1 MQARPRREHII
12 PYPPTLDVHQRE
24 AAGRQAADDA
34 RCPFTRVIEPEPSKT
49 RSPLRWSD
57 PFRVRSVWVPPV
69 VLVAVL
75 IVVMTL
81 VYFGSV
87 VNPPGHLH
95 GLPVGVVNQDAGADI
110 AGQHVNFGEQISSGL
125 IGSPAVSSKL
135 ALRPSTLAQ
144 AKGRMDVAKEYT
156 AVVIP
161 PGFTN
166 NLLALAGVSRA
177 TSKPAVELLTNPR
190 AGTLAVSLAT
200 GVLQPALS
208 HASGAIGQKL
218 VPLASA
224 HPGRAAASPVLADPV
239 TVSEVPYK
247 PPPSHSALGLSPFYI
262 ALLTTFCGFLGG
274 IIVTTSIDAVLGYT
288 ATEIGPVWHQR
299 QPVAISRVQTLISKW
314 VLAVPLA
321 VILTTLMLFTAVVIF
336 GMNSPD
342 FLSLWLLC
350 SFAAMVV
357 AIGTLA
363 LFAALGTLGQLVALL
378 IFVYLALASSGG
390 TVPLEA
396 LGGFFRFLANFEPLR
411 QILDGTRAILY
422 FDGSGA
428 AGLTRAWVA
437 TAIGL
442 VFWLA
447 LGLSATAWYD
457 RKRLYRMPPDLM
469 RYVDRA
475 VADYRRDQ
483 TALREQSAQPA
494 AGDGEA
500 AEAP

>member
-1 MQARPRREHII
+1 M
-12 PYPPTLDVHQRE
+12 
-24 AAGRQAADDA
+24 
-34 RCPFTRVIEPEPSKT
+34 IEPEPLKT

-57 PFRVRSVWVPPV
+57 PFKVRSVWVPPL
-69 VLVAVL
+69 VLVTGL

-87 VNPPGHLH
+87 VNPTGHLH
-95 GLPVGVVNQDAGADI
+95 GLPVAVVNQDAGAGI
-110 AGQHVNFGEQISSGL
+110 AGQHVNFGEQIASGL
-125 IGSPAVSSKL
+125 IGSPAVSRRL
-135 ALRPSTLAQ
+135 ALRHSTLAQ
-144 AKGRMDVAKEYT
+144 AKHQMDLAKEYT

-166 NLLALAGVSRA
+166 NVLALAGVSRA
-177 TSKPAVELLTNPR
+177 TSRPVVELLTNPR

-208 HASGAIGQKL
+208 HASGAIGQRL
-218 VPLASA
+218 TPLSSA
-224 HPGRAAASPVLADPV
+224 HPARAAPSPVVADPV
-239 TVSEVPYK
+239 TVSVVPYR
-247 PPPSHSALGLSPFYI
+247 PPPSHSALGLGPFYI

-274 IIVTTSIDAVLGYT
+274 VIVSISVDAVLGYA
-288 ATEIGPVWHQR
+288 ATELGPVWRQR

-314 VLAVPLA
+314 VMAAPLT
-321 VILTTLMLFTAVVIF
+321 VILTGLMLFTAVVIL

-350 SFAAMVV
+350 WFAAMVV
-357 AIGTLA
+357 AIGTLV

-378 IFVYLALASSGG
+378 VFVYLALASSGG

-396 LGGFFRFLANFEPLR
+396 LGGFFRFIANFEPLR
-411 QILDGTRAILY
+411 QILVGVRAILY
-422 FDGSGA
+422 FGGRGA

-437 TAIGL
+437 SGIGL
-442 VFWLA
+442 VFWISV
-447 LGLSATAWYD
+447 GLLVTTWYD
-457 RKRLYRMPPDLM
+457 HKRLYRMPPDLM
-469 RYVDRA
+469 RYLDRA

-483 TALREQSAQPA
+483 AALDDQSAQL